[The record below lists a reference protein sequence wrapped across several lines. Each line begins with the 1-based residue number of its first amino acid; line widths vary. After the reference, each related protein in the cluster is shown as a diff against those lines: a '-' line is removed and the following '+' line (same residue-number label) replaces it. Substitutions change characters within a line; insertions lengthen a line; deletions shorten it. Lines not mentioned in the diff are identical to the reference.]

1 MAITAVTRRALL
13 ADLRIQNVW
22 WSGDCDTD
30 VAFLD
35 RLYDLDALPSADPH
49 YENARADAVQHLV
62 NNPDWDTEDV
72 FRDPRF
78 KLSSGDDEPLL
89 RFLSE
94 MLHPE
99 VRIDQSEVKR
109 IATLLN
115 AHLRPDGWELFQEST
130 ISGRPVYGWR
140 PVAAPTVSLEQIRAA
155 IAEAIAGL
163 KSYEVAEFCSTVA
176 GLSPS
181 EGEDDDPH
189 SSKRGYV
196 RRRIKLKNQGQ
207 LLDIADNVL
216 SQIEDPELRFIVDA
230 LRSSGSTRSK
240 LGSPKN
246 LVFASIGPKHEIV
259 LTDALDNDV
268 TIVKNAHLHLVYA
281 DPIGDSGLSWRQ
293 LVAWWPDGPEGDE
306 RERALALHRRLM
318 DSADDGPERLILKT
332 YAQLY
337 GEFGFD
343 IPALLP
349 QVYLHYDPYSQRPGK
364 PAHLARQRMDF
375 LLLVPMRRRI
385 VIELD
390 GKQHYAESDGRASP
404 RLYGEMMRE
413 DRRLRLA
420 GYELFRIGG
429 DELKD
434 PEVGGP
440 LLRDFFIELLRYY
453 DVTIEQ

>member
-13 ADLRIQNVW
+13 ADLRSQNIW
-22 WSGDCDTD
+22 WSGDCDND

-35 RLYDLDALPSADPH
+35 RLYDLDALPSTESRDGT
-49 YENARADAVQHLV
+49 ARTDAVQHLV
-62 NNPDWDTEDV
+62 KNADWDTADV
-72 FRDPRF
+72 FGDPRF

-99 VRIDQSEVKR
+99 VRVDQSEVKR

-115 AHLRPDGWELFQEST
+115 AHLQPDGWELFQKST

-163 KSYEVAEFCSTVA
+163 KSYDVAEFCSSVA
-176 GLSPS
+176 GLPPS
-181 EGEDDDPH
+181 AGEDDDPH

-207 LLDIADNVL
+207 LLDIAESVL
-216 SQIEDPELRFIVDA
+216 AHIEDPDLRFIVDA
-230 LRSSGSTRSK
+230 MRSADGPRSK
-240 LGSPKN
+240 LGAPKN

-268 TIVKNAHLHLVYA
+268 AIVKNAHLHLVYS
-281 DPIGDSGLSWRQ
+281 DPVGDSGLSWRQ
-293 LVAWWPDGPEGDE
+293 LVAWWPDAPEGDE
-306 RERALALHRRLM
+306 RERALALHGRLM
-318 DSADDGPERLILKT
+318 NSVDEGPERLILKT

-349 QVYLHYDPYSQRPGK
+349 QVYLHYDPYSQRPGR
-364 PAHLARQRMDF
+364 PTHLARQRMDF

-390 GKQHYAESDGRASP
+390 GKQHYAEPDGRASP

-429 DELKD
+429 DELTD
-434 PEVGGP
+434 PEAGGP
-440 LLRDFFIELLRYY
+440 LLHDFFIELLRCY
-453 DVTIEQ
+453 DVTIDQ